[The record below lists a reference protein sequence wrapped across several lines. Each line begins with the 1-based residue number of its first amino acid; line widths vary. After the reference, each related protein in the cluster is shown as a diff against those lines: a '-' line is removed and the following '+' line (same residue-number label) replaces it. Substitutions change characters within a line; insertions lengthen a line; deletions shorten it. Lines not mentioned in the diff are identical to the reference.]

1 MIQSFSFGQI
11 TIDGTTYHS
20 DVIIYPDHVQA
31 EWWRSEGHTLL
42 KEDVKKILATF
53 KPDTLMVGTGYGG
66 LKVPAETATYI
77 KSLGIE
83 LTVEKTENICERYNA
98 LSPSQKVIAAL
109 HLTC

>member
-11 TIDGTTYHS
+11 TIEGTTYYR

-31 EWWRSEGHTLL
+31 EWWRSEGHRLH
-42 KEDVKKILATF
+42 KEDVEKILTF

-66 LKVPAETATYI
+66 LKVPGDTAAHI
-77 KSLGIE
+77 KSMGIE
-83 LTVEKTENICERYNA
+83 LIVKKTGEICRRYNEC
-98 LSPSQKVIAAL
+98 SPSHTIIAAL

>member
-11 TIDGTTYHS
+11 TIDGTTYYS

-31 EWWRSEGHTLL
+31 EWRRSEGHRLL
-42 KEDVKKILATF
+42 KEDVKEIVAL

-66 LKVPAETATYI
+66 LNVPAETAAHI
-77 KSLGIE
+77 KSMGIE
-83 LTVEKTENICERYNA
+83 LIVEKTEKVCERYNEI
-98 LSPSQKVIAAL
+98 SPSQTVIAAL